1 GGHDRIKDNC
11 PGATYAN
18 NGPSIFPPGV
28 TTVTWTVTD
37 AAGNTATA
45 TQTVRV
51 EDHQNPTIT
60 APVNLVVNTDLNQC
74 TASGVALGTPII
86 GDNCPAATYANNAP
100 ATFPPPTT
108 HLTWTVT
115 DAAGHHA
122 PDRRTA

>member
-1 GGHDRIKDNC
+1 IVGDNGR
-11 PGATYAN
+11 GATYGN
-18 NGPSIFPPGV
+18 NGRGIFPLGV

-37 AAGNTATA
+37 AAGNTASA
-45 TQTVRV
+45 TQTVTV

-60 APVNLVVNTDLNQC
+60 APVNLVVNTDPNQC

-86 GDNCPAATYANNAP
+86 GDNCPRATHANNGP
-100 ATFPPPTT
+100 GIFPPGVTT
-108 HLTWTVT
+108 VTWTVT